1 MSSEKEEKKVLS
13 RREALKRIAVVGA
26 GVAAVA
32 ATGVS
37 FSKDCY
43 GSYLS
48 TMVSGGPVKGG
59 SYSSTC

>member
-37 FSKDCY
+37 FAAACY
-43 GSYLS
+43 GSYWS
-48 TMVSGGPVKGG
+48 TGVISGG
-59 SYSSTC
+59 SYNSTCR

>member
-1 MSSEKEEKKVLS
+1 MSSEKDEKKVLS
-13 RREALKRIAVVGA
+13 RRAALKRIAVVGA

-37 FSKDCY
+37 FAKDCY

-48 TMVSGGPVKGG
+48 MGKSGGW
-59 SYSSTC
+59 YSSNC